1 MMEFSGDC
9 ISKGSNG
16 AALRNRSANMAT
28 RASCEKKYGANAY
41 TVLSSKNQ
49 VAAAARWGDDDRV
62 SDERARHYKLME
74 SLPS

>member
-1 MMEFSGDC
+1 
-9 ISKGSNG
+9 
-16 AALRNRSANMAT
+16 MAT
-28 RASCEKKYGANAY
+28 RASYEKKYGANAY